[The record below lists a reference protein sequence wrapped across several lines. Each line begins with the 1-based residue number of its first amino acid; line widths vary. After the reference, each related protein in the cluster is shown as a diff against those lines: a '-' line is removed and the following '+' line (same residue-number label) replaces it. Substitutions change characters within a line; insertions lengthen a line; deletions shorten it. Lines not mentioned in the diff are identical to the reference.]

1 MTTPALALPVQPVA
15 DELPPSG
22 IFRVQPTGHTDV
34 FKPPHEQPLSDLQ
47 RWIRERRLRYARWEK
62 PGDRFRD
69 PNGQYKETYGGTR
82 IADCIVEVLQRYAPD
97 ATTFGAALRIRR
109 SAAPHP
115 FRPGTVP
122 STELAGKAV
131 WLITETDDNAFVDV
145 RHGRTH
151 TWLSLS
157 ATLSNLTRRSMFQSS
172 RVDSAVL
179 TSPGVQARLICQ
191 AVSRFVFE
199 DPGNWSGIA
208 YSSRLGFRH
217 DNWMLYDRAAISA
230 TLIAALNPYDVEVAT
245 AAQELGIEVV

>member
-109 SAAPHP
+109 SARSPSIPPWDSPVHRTRRQGGMAHYRNRRQRIRRRPTWAHAHLVEPQRNVVEPHP
-115 FRPGTVP
+115 PQHVP
-122 STELAGKAV
+122 VIA
-131 WLITETDDNAFVDV
+131 
-145 RHGRTH
+145 
-151 TWLSLS
+151 
-157 ATLSNLTRRSMFQSS
+157 RR
-172 RVDSAVL
+172 
-179 TSPGVQARLICQ
+179 
-191 AVSRFVFE
+191 
-199 DPGNWSGIA
+199 
-208 YSSRLGFRH
+208 
-217 DNWMLYDRAAISA
+217 
-230 TLIAALNPYDVEVAT
+230 
-245 AAQELGIEVV
+245 